1 MELGKITQ
9 VDIRDV
15 WPNEA
20 TSFTPWLEEH
30 PDELGELLGLEL
42 EFVREQSVGSFS
54 LDLFGKDIN
63 SDRLVIVENQL
74 ARSDHS
80 HLGQLLTY
88 AGGLEPAYIIWIASE
103 IRDEHKAALDWLNSV
118 TNTETFF
125 FGIEVKAIRIGNSEP
140 APMLDVVVQ
149 PNSWTKHAHETRSVV
164 VESERDK
171 TYQQFWRAFI
181 DEISEEFTG
190 LRNKVAPGQLWLSTS
205 TGVTAVSLN
214 LVFHSQGLRVEFYFG
229 SSDGELNTKRFE
241 AVHRDKSGI
250 EAAAK
255 RELVWEPLDGKKAA
269 RISAYGLNGA
279 DVMNTHEWG
288 EYILWFTEAY
298 RDMRR
303 VASADFVETIRSASR

>member
-20 TSFTPWLEEH
+20 TSFTPWLEGH
-30 PDELGELLGLEL
+30 PEELGELLGLEL
-42 EFVREQSVGSFS
+42 EFVREQSVGAFS
-54 LDLFGKDIN
+54 LDLFGKDVN

-88 AGGLEPAYIIWIASE
+88 AGGLDPAYIIWIASE

-118 TNTETFF
+118 SNSETFF

-149 PNSWTKHAHETRSVV
+149 PNAWTKQAHESRSAA

-171 TYQQFWRAFI
+171 TYQRFWQTCI
-181 DEISEEFTG
+181 DQISDEFTG
-190 LRNKVAPGQLWLSTS
+190 LRNKVAPAQQWISTS
-205 TGVTAVSLN
+205 TGVSAVTIN

-229 SSDGELNTKRFE
+229 SSDGDLNAQRFSAVLEDRARIEELANRQ
-241 AVHRDKSGI
+241 
-250 EAAAK
+250 
-255 RELVWEPLDGKKAA
+255 LVWEPLDGKKAA
-269 RISAYGLNGA
+269 RIAAYGIPGA
-279 DVMNTHEWG
+279 DVVNESEWPD
-288 EYILWFTEAY
+288 YISWFSNAY

-303 VASADFVETIRSASR
+303 VASAEFVETIRAATR

>member
-1 MELGKITQ
+1 MELGKVTQ

-30 PDELGELLGLEL
+30 PEELGELLGLEL
-42 EFVREQSVGSFS
+42 EFVREQSVGAFS
-54 LDLFGKDIN
+54 LDLFGRDVN

-88 AGGLEPAYIIWIASE
+88 AGGLDPAYIIWIASE

-118 TNTETFF
+118 SNSETFF
-125 FGIEVKAIRIGNSEP
+125 FGIEVKAIRIGDSEP

-149 PNSWTKHAHETRSVV
+149 PNSWTKQVHETRSVAV
-164 VESERDK
+164 QSDREK
-171 TYQQFWRAFI
+171 TYQRFWQACI
-181 DEISEEFTG
+181 DEMSDEFTG
-190 LRNKVAPGQLWLSTS
+190 LRNKVAPGRQWLSTS
-205 TGVTAVSLN
+205 TGITAVSLN
-214 LVFHSQGLRVEFYFG
+214 LVFTSQGVNAEFYFG
-229 SSDGELNTKRFE
+229 SSDEELNTQRFD
-241 AVHRDKSGI
+241 AVFRDQAGI
-250 EAAAK
+250 EAIAN
-255 RELVWEPLDGKKAA
+255 RQLVWEPLESKKAT
-269 RISAYGLNGA
+269 RISAYGLPSA
-279 DVMNTHEWG
+279 DVMNTNEWPQ
-288 EYILWFTEAY
+288 YISWFKQAY